1 MNCKKIEYSTP
12 RLINLAIEVNNT
24 SLLISLTGQNSRCYN
39 QKDCD
44 FKTVN
49 EPPNVQNSVKCR
61 MFNTSLCN
69 TEDWSAN
76 CGCQAGMFFFAFG
89 FAKFILK
96 K

>member
-1 MNCKKIEYSTP
+1 MLISWLLMNCINVNNYTP

-49 EPPNVQNSVKCR
+49 EPPDVQNSVKCR
-61 MFNTSLCN
+61 MFNTSLCD
-69 TEDWSAN
+69 TEDLSAN
-76 CGCQAGMFFFAFG
+76 CGCQAGMYFFCV
-89 FAKFILK
+89 
-96 K
+96 